1 MLCLFFQSTGQ
12 KEKGKPGRKREG
24 GREGRNEGQKRE
36 RSGGGREGRKEEEK
50 AVCKCYFF

>member
-1 MLCLFFQSTGQ
+1 VPFFQSTGQ